1 MQGIMEV
8 FKQQFLMG
16 DGAMGTMLQ
25 AKGLPAGE
33 SPEVWMLSHPDK
45 ILEISEAYVKV
56 GAKIIES
63 NSFGASRLKLAEF
76 GCQDSVSSINMMA
89 VKLARQAAGHD
100 GYVAGIIG
108 PSGQF
113 PAPIGALSF
122 DELTDVFAQQAQ
134 ALSLAGADIIYLQT
148 FSDLGEARAAYL
160 GARKVTNIPIAV
172 SLTYGQNQRTL
183 TGTDPETAAAVFT
196 ALGADMLG
204 ANCSAGPAEILEVID
219 RYRKCCKLPLLA
231 EANAGMPVLTDGR
244 SHFPMTPEAMASYV
258 PMLLESGVRWLGGCC
273 GTTPQHIK
281 EMAET
286 AKTWEGQV
294 IPGRQELPAALASRS
309 RTIYL
314 GGNYPP
320 RLIGERI
327 NPTARKVLAQALVA
341 GDYSLLVREG
351 ANQLKAGTDLLDV
364 NTGLAGGDEVKNL
377 SQTILGLQQ
386 SLDCPLVIDTV
397 NPQALEKA
405 LIHYHG
411 KALINSV
418 NGEAASMDA
427 VLPLAKQYGAAVLG
441 LTLDEKGI
449 PDKAE
454 DRLAIAERILERA
467 LEEGIAK
474 ENVFIDCLVLAAAT
488 DPKLAASTLK
498 AITLVKEKLGL
509 VTVLGLSNI
518 SHGMPKR
525 PWLNHTFLAQALAAG
540 LDAVIAN
547 PLDAGIRQTLAA
559 GAFLTGRDPHGNR
572 YIEQTKKEEAFAA
585 AEAEAAVFAAAS
597 AAPAA
602 AVAATASAT
611 AADSPASTSAST
623 SPSPSPSPSDA
634 KPAAEQKPAETA
646 GSTAAGALPQHMLN
660 LQQAILINDQQR
672 IRELIKPLTAEKNFI
687 ELVDQ
692 SIIPALEQAGD
703 TYARGITFLPQL
715 LLTADGAAFAFDYL
729 KVAMPADAPKELET
743 VVLGAVAGDIHDIGK
758 NIVKALLSSYGYNI
772 IDLGKSVPAQEFVR
786 AVKEHNAQVLGLSAL
801 MTTTMTEME
810 PVIRAIRAEGL
821 DTRIL
826 VGGAV
831 LTEEYAASI
840 KADAYIKDGAEA
852 HGIIRRL
859 LD

>member
-8 FKQQFLMG
+8 FKQQFLIS

-25 AKGLPAGE
+25 TKGLPAGE
-33 SPEVWMLSHPDK
+33 SPEVWMLTHPET
-45 ILEISEAYVKV
+45 ILEISEAYAKA
-56 GAKIIES
+56 GARIIES
-63 NSFGASRLKLAEF
+63 NTFGANRLKLAEF
-76 GCQDSVSSINMMA
+76 GHQDSVGSINMTA
-89 VKLARQAAGHD
+89 VKLARQAAGDH

-122 DELTDVFAQQAQ
+122 DELVEIFAQQAQ

-172 SLTYGQNQRTL
+172 SLTYDENQRTL

-204 ANCSAGPAEILEVID
+204 ANCSTGPAEMLEVID

-231 EANAGMPVLTDGR
+231 EANAGIPVLADGR
-244 SHFPMTPEAMASYV
+244 SHFPLTPQVMASYV
-258 PMLLESGVRWLGGCC
+258 PMFLESGVRYLGGCC

-281 EMAET
+281 EIAEA
-286 AKTWEGQV
+286 AKAWDGQV
-294 IPGRQELPAALASRS
+294 ISGRQDLPASLASRS

-351 ANQLKAGTDLLDV
+351 ADQLKVGADLLDV
-364 NTGLAGGDEVKNL
+364 NTGLAGGDEVTNL
-377 SQTILGLQQ
+377 TQVVLGLQQ

-418 NGEAASMDA
+418 NGEAASLDT

-454 DRLAIAERILERA
+454 DRLAIAERILDRA

-488 DPKLAASTLK
+488 DPKLAAETLK

-509 VTVLGLSNI
+509 VTALGLSNI

-525 PWLNHTFLAQALAAG
+525 PWLNHAFLAQALAAG

-572 YIEQTKKEEAFAA
+572 YIEQTKKED
-585 AEAEAAVFAAAS
+585 VLAAS
-597 AAPAA
+597 AAPAPA
-602 AVAATASAT
+602 AAPSSPANPAISSGPSGSAGGAEATASA
-611 AADSPASTSAST
+611 AASNSAAPASDSGPQPNQKAEEETGSGT
-623 SPSPSPSPSDA
+623 KSPFS
-634 KPAAEQKPAETA
+634 
-646 GSTAAGALPQHMLN
+646 QHMLD
-660 LQQAILINDQQR
+660 LQQAIIINDQQR

-729 KVAMPADAPKELET
+729 KAAMPASAPKELET

-772 IDLGKSVPAQEFVR
+772 IDLGKSVPVQEFVR
-786 AVKEHNAQVLGLSAL
+786 AAKEHNAQILGLSAL

-821 DTRIL
+821 DTKIL

-840 KADAYIKDGAEA
+840 KADAYVKDGAEA